1 MPVLAVLMVTQP
13 VGLLI
18 AIAVLPLFGADALTT
33 GEVILAFAG
42 GAAAMAGLGAFY
54 TAMAMGTMSVVA
66 PIAALGV
73 IIPVGVGLARG
84 EEPGAVAFAGLAVAI
99 AGVVVLSLEERSGDV
114 DPVVARRSIVLALAS
129 ALGFGGF
136 FTLLDVAS
144 ADIDQPGWVIVAAR
158 AGGVMATLAAAAVV
172 RPSLAAIPERWR
184 ALVAIGVFDITANSL
199 FALAST
205 MGLLPVVAV
214 GGSMYPAFTI
224 VLAHFVLGERL
235 RAPQKA
241 GVGLAL
247 AGVVMIAGGS
257 A

>member
-1 MPVLAVLMVTQP
+1 MTQP
-13 VGLLI
+13 AGLVI
-18 AIAVLPLFGADALTT
+18 ALVVLPLFGADALDT
-33 GEVILAFAG
+33 GEILLSVAAG
-42 GAAAMAGLGAFY
+42 IAAMGGLGAFY
-54 TAMAMGTMSVVA
+54 TALARGTMSIVS

-73 IIPVGVGLARG
+73 VVPVGVGLAEG
-84 EEPGAVAFAGLAVAI
+84 EAPSAIALVGLAVAVV
-99 AGVVVLSLEERSGDV
+99 GVVILGYEETDEDAPAHERGADTT
-114 DPVVARRSIVLALAS
+114 AIVLALVS

-136 FTLLDVAS
+136 FTFLDFAS
-144 ADIDQPGWVIVAAR
+144 ADIDSPGWVIVWAR
-158 AGGVMATLAAAAVV
+158 AGGAAATVLAVAVV
-172 RPSLAAIPERWR
+172 RPDLSGIPSRVPALLA
-184 ALVAIGVFDITANSL
+184 VGFFDIAANSL

-224 VLAHFVLGERL
+224 VLAHLFLGERL
-235 RAPQKA
+235 ITAQRV